1 MSFLNRIFQR
11 RQEQV
16 QAIVPTPVSSA
27 GPDGALNQGPRISA
41 AVPPANARPR
51 IWAVGGGKGG
61 VGKSLVAANMGILLA
76 KRGKRVVLVDVDLGA
91 ANLHTVLGMDA
102 PDDTLSCFL
111 KNEVQDIRRLIK
123 KTGVENLEI
132 ISGAKDSLDVVDFGG
147 EAVKRL
153 KDALSSLDRDYV
165 LLDIGPGTSANML
178 DLFLMADEGM
188 LVTTPM
194 PTSIENT
201 YRFLKCL
208 FLRRIKN
215 IIGAEENTRIK
226 ELLKTALSG
235 HRGKSIKTVTDII
248 GALKRVDGHGAE
260 ALKGLMGNTRVSLIV
275 NFTETPSDRE
285 IGPLME
291 KACMSYFSVEVTHL
305 GDICDEWSVNDSIRL
320 RRPLALHY
328 GRTEAARAVDAC
340 LIKLISSERG
350 MRLVKAGA

>member
-1 MSFLNRIFQR
+1 MSFINRIFQGKP
-11 RQEQV
+11 EQV
-16 QAIVPTPVSSA
+16 QAIVPTLERGNDSAWNQRPRIAAA
-27 GPDGALNQGPRISA
+27 GPS
-41 AVPPANARPR
+41 ANARPR

-91 ANLHTVLGMDA
+91 ANLHTFLGMDA
-102 PDDTLSCFL
+102 PDDTLSYFL
-111 KNEVQDIRRLIK
+111 KNEVQDIKRLIK

-147 EAVKRL
+147 GAVKRL
-153 KDALSSLDRDYV
+153 KDALSALDRDYV

-248 GALKRVDGHGAE
+248 GALKRVDGRGAE

-291 KACMSYFSVEVTHL
+291 KACLSYFAVEVSHL

-320 RRPLALHY
+320 RRPLVLHY
-328 GRTEAARAVDAC
+328 GAGRTPARGGVPGPPAC
-340 LIKLISSERG
+340 RG
-350 MRLVKAGA
+350 R

>member
-1 MSFLNRIFQR
+1 MGFLNRIFQR
-11 RQEQV
+11 KQGQV
-16 QAIVPTPVSSA
+16 QAIVPTPEQGGDS
-27 GPDGALNQGPRISA
+27 ALNQRPRIA
-41 AVPPANARPR
+41 AVVPPANARPR
-51 IWAVGGGKGG
+51 FWAVGGGKGG
-61 VGKSLVAANMGILLA
+61 VGKSLIAANMGILLA

-111 KNEVQDIRRLIK
+111 KNEVQDIRRLVK

-132 ISGAKDSLDVVDFGG
+132 ISGAKDSLDVVDFGAG
-147 EAVKRL
+147 AVKRL
-153 KDALSSLDRDYV
+153 KDALSALDRDYV

-226 ELLKTALSG
+226 ELLKAALSG
-235 HRGKSIKTVTDII
+235 HRGGSIKTVTDIL
-248 GALKRVDGHGAE
+248 GALKREDAGGAE

-275 NFTETPSDRE
+275 NFAQTPSDRE

-291 KACMSYFSVEVTHL
+291 KACMSYFSAEVNHL
-305 GDICDEWSVNDSIRL
+305 GDICDEWSVSDSIRL

-328 GRTEAARAVDAC
+328 GRTEAARAVEAC
-340 LIKLISSERG
+340 LIKLISFERG

>member
-1 MSFLNRIFQR
+1 MSFLTRIFQR
-11 RQEQV
+11 KQGQA
-16 QAIVPTPVSSA
+16 QAIVPAPERGGDGSGNQGLRIAAA
-27 GPDGALNQGPRISA
+27 GPL
-41 AVPPANARPR
+41 ANARPR

-91 ANLHTVLGMDA
+91 ANLHTVLGIAA

-111 KNEVQDIRRLIK
+111 KNEVRDIKRLIK

-132 ISGAKDSLDVVDFGG
+132 ISGAKDSLDVVDFGRG
-147 EAVKRL
+147 AVTRL
-153 KDALSSLDRDYV
+153 KDALSALDRDYV

-178 DLFLMADEGM
+178 DMFLMADEGM

-226 ELLKTALSG
+226 ELLKAALSKD
-235 HRGKSIKTVTDII
+235 RGRSIKTVTDIL
-248 GALKRVDGHGAE
+248 GALKRVDGGGAE
-260 ALKGLMGNTRVSLIV
+260 ALKGLMGSTRVSLIV

-305 GDICDEWSVNDSIRL
+305 GDICDEWSANDSIRL

-328 GRTEAARAVDAC
+328 GRTEAARAVETC